1 MSGVVPE
8 SDAAAQVPV
17 DHPLKPEGKPA
28 ENRPQ
33 QPAGRKSWLDTAWG
47 RLVRWFLTY
56 GLPMY
61 LIVLALIYMGVHGLF
76 GEKPSSSV
84 GSASRAE
91 SSVGYTGQYFLF
103 RREGYDQ
110 QVPPMT
116 APQSLPTQAPM
127 ADTTAIAIAK
137 FAVDSTK
144 DRIDALRESYEKL
157 FGVIATLGALLAFL
171 GFKGVE
177 SFMTARAKAQ
187 ETVEKASAAVASAQ
201 DAKIQ
206 AETAIER
213 LRVFLEED
221 YPRDNRSEVNVVHGI
236 VMREIAE
243 IYGKLS
249 EAQGND
255 KQCPEYI
262 DALEQSLRYL
272 QKVPY
277 GADGIDPKIACR
289 ALVSIGNVKR
299 RLGDIRGA
307 LEACQMVLD
316 KYGKDDDSAHYN
328 LACYSCLLA
337 AEATK
342 NHRHSTAMGHG
353 STAIAGLKRS
363 IELDPRCRE
372 AARNDPDFAWFRER
386 GDPAFLQLLQVGSV
400 A

>member
-1 MSGVVPE
+1 MSGTRSE
-8 SDAAAQVPV
+8 SDATTQAPV
-17 DHPLKPEGKPA
+17 DHPPKPEGRANDSPA
-28 ENRPQ
+28 DPL
-33 QPAGRKSWLDTAWG
+33 AVSKSWLDSPTG

-61 LIVLALIYMGVHGLF
+61 LIVGALIYIGAYGLF
-76 GEKPSSSV
+76 AEKPATPA
-84 GSASRAE
+84 G
-91 SSVGYTGQYFLF
+91 GGTGATLDRSQQYFLF
-103 RREGYDQ
+103 RREADERPFAPIA
-110 QVPPMT
+110 PPAS
-116 APQSLPTQAPM
+116 APSPIQDS
-127 ADTTAIAIAK
+127 TAIAIAK

-144 DRIDALRESYEKL
+144 DRIDSLRESYEKL

-177 SFMTARAKAQ
+177 SFMTARTKAQ

-201 DAKIQ
+201 DAKNQ
-206 AETAIER
+206 AESAIER

-243 IYGKLS
+243 IYGKLAES
-249 EAQGND
+249 HGRPKE
-255 KQCPEYI
+255 CPDYI

-272 QKVPY
+272 KKVPY
-277 GADGIDPKIACR
+277 GSEGIDPKIACR

-307 LEACQMVLD
+307 LEACQLVLD
-316 KYGKDDDSAHYN
+316 KFGKDDDSAHYN

-337 AEATK
+337 EEASA
-342 NHRHSTAMGHG
+342 NHRHSTAMGHA

-363 IELDPRCRE
+363 IELDARCRE
-372 AARNDPDFAWFRER
+372 AARNDPDFAWLRER
-386 GDPAFLQLLQVGSV
+386 GDPAFLQLLQVGV
-400 A
+400 VV